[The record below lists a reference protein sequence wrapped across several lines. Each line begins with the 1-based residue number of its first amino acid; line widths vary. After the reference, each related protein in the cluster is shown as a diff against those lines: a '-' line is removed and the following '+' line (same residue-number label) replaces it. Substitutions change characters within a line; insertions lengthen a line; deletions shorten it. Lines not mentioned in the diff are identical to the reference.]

1 MQSYEKKFTKTHIRA
16 YLRIFSLEFGIFS
29 RYFFLICQKCCY
41 FALDLL
47 ITHKK
52 KMKVFNKIVDLQNQL
67 FEDRKKGKEIG
78 LVPTMGALHEGH
90 ASLVKRSVKENGIT
104 VVSVFVNPTQFND
117 KNDLKNYPRTLDA
130 DCELL
135 DKCGADY
142 VLAPSVEEMYPVP
155 DTRQFEY
162 PPVSTVM
169 EGAHR
174 PGHFNGV
181 CQVVSRLFY
190 IVKPTRAYFGEK
202 DWQQIAVVKAMVR
215 HLGLSVQIVEC
226 DIVRDKDGLAKSSRN
241 TLLAPDERE
250 IAPNI
255 YKALKAS
262 LKYAEKHTVKE
273 THDKVVSDINS
284 VDGLDVE
291 YFSIV
296 DGNTLQDIQNWED
309 SDYVVGCITV
319 YCGKTPIRL
328 IDHIKYK
335 AV

>member
-1 MQSYEKKFTKTHIRA
+1 MIFFPYLIKK
-16 YLRIFSLEFGIFS
+16 
-29 RYFFLICQKCCY
+29 
-41 FALDLL
+41 LL
-47 ITHKK
+47 FCTRFVYKQLK
-52 KMKVFNKIVDLQNQL
+52 KMKVFDRIVDLQNQL
-67 FEDRKKGKEIG
+67 FEDRKQGKEIG

-90 ASLVKRSVKENGIT
+90 ASLVKRSVKENEIT

-130 DCELL
+130 DCALL
-135 DKCGADY
+135 EKCGADY
-142 VLAPSVEEMYPVP
+142 VLAPSVEEMYPTP

-215 HLGLSVQIVEC
+215 HLGLGVQIVEC

-241 TLLAPDERE
+241 TLLSADERA
-250 IAPNI
+250 IAPAI
-255 YKALKAS
+255 YKALKDS
-262 LKYAEKHTVKE
+262 VKYAKNHTVTE
-273 THDKVVSDINS
+273 THDKVVDDINS

-296 DGNTLQDIQNWED
+296 DGNTLQDIANWDD

-335 AV
+335 ES